1 MDWIN
6 EHVEDADFNEQLF
19 VVGKSEDAEIKKQY
33 QGNLSKEERIA
44 IAQETIKR
52 KRAEREAASKV
63 NDHEM
68 ELSRIKNTKMA
79 Q

>member
-44 IAQETIKR
+44 IA
-52 KRAEREAASKV
+52 
-63 NDHEM
+63 
-68 ELSRIKNTKMA
+68 
-79 Q
+79 

>member
-52 KRAEREAASKV
+52 KRAEREVASKV